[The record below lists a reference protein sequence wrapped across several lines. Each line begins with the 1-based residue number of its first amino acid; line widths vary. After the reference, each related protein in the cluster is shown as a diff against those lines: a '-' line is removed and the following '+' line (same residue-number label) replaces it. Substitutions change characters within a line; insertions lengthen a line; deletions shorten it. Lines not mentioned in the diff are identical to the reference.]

1 MVNEIDKDAKGIV
14 SFPTF
19 LQLMTKKYSDD
30 NAEDEIR
37 ETFCVFDS
45 VSLTDNVDDHKNYLI
60 SFAGRKRIY

>member
-1 MVNEIDKDAKGIV
+1 MVNDIDKDAKGIV

-37 ETFCVFDS
+37 ETFRVFDT
-45 VSLTDNVDDHKNYLI
+45 VSIFLHFTSIPTYFDFSNSALMP
-60 SFAGRKRIY
+60 

>member
-19 LQLMTKKYSDD
+19 LQMMAKKYLDD

-37 ETFCVFDS
+37 ETFRVFDS
-45 VSLTDNVDDHKNYLI
+45 VSIFSRT
-60 SFAGRKRIY
+60 F